1 MKRILLTVE
10 YDGTAYA
17 GWQRQLNGLAVQQ
30 VLEEALH
37 RATDEVITVT
47 GASRT
52 DAGVHAHGQAVHFD
66 TVSSIPPEK
75 YPFVLNTMLPR
86 DIRAL
91 SGRQV
96 PADFHARFMTC
107 GKQYTYRIINSRHG
121 SAIRR
126 NTHTHVPVPLDVPPM
141 ERAAQTLLGKH
152 DFAAFQASGGTAKT
166 TVRTVHKANLERRGD
181 EIILTI
187 EGDAFLYNMVRIIA
201 GTLIEIGQHRRGE
214 DAFTRAIASGSR
226 LDLGVTAPPHGLELT
241 RVDYPEAAFTFP
253 DTIRW
258 HEE

>member
-1 MKRILLTVE
+1 MLTVE
-10 YDGTAYA
+10 YDGTGYA

-30 VLEEALH
+30 VLEEALQ
-37 RATDEVITVT
+37 RATGERITVT

-52 DAGVHAHGQAVHFD
+52 DAGVHALGQAVHFD
-66 TVSSIPPEK
+66 TCSSIPPEK
-75 YPFVLNTMLPR
+75 FPFVLNTMLPR
-86 DIRAL
+86 DVRVL

-96 PADFHARFMTC
+96 PPDFHARFMTC

-126 NTHTHVPVPLDVPPM
+126 NTHAHVPIPLDMAPM
-141 ERAAQTLLGKH
+141 ALAAQTLLGRH

-166 TVRTVHKANLERRGD
+166 TLRTIHSAQLTRQGD
-181 EIILTI
+181 EITLTI

-241 RVDYPEAAFTFP
+241 RVDYPEAAFTLP
-253 DTIRW
+253 DAIRW
-258 HEE
+258 HQE

>member
-30 VLEEALH
+30 VLEEALQQ
-37 RATDEVITVT
+37 ATGQPVTVT

-66 TVSSIPPEK
+66 TESSIPPEK

-86 DIRAL
+86 DVRVL

-96 PADFHARFMTC
+96 PPDFHARFMTC
-107 GKQYTYRIINSRHG
+107 SKQYTYRIINSRHG

-126 NTHTHVPVPLDVPPM
+126 NTHTHVPVPLDIAPM
-141 ERAAQTLLGKH
+141 ERAAQTLLGMH

-166 TVRTVHKANLERRGD
+166 TVRTIHSASLTRQDD
-181 EIILTI
+181 EITLII

-201 GTLIEIGQHRRGE
+201 GTLIEIGQHHRGE

-241 RVDYPEAAFTFP
+241 RVDYPQAAFTLP

-258 HEE
+258 HED